1 MDNLFSLIAMLI
13 SEVLIILMFVMI
25 IRSNGK
31 SQLKYAFEWLLF
43 FMFIW
48 TLGSVLQI
56 IFQSSSIE
64 PIVFEMISGMGVFF
78 APVAFLAIG
87 LIFAK
92 TKIVVRWYHYLLLII
107 PIISEV
113 LLVTNSLH
121 HLFFIKYSAHV
132 EGMVYG
138 PYFYVHSL
146 YTYALFGIGIIYF
159 LRYSIKNSGFFSK
172 QSALIIISTIIPILT
187 NLLATFQVFSMTTY
201 STPISF
207 TLMILII
214 ALAIFKFDLMKLTPI
229 ALQRIVDSMSDGY
242 MVIDEQNIISDFNTT
257 LLNMFGL
264 NPNYLRNRSLYSVIK
279 DNNFLNVDIKNLKD
293 CIEKSI
299 KDGKTYTFSRKLDKT
314 SRYFNIEINS
324 IRNNGTYLGTLI
336 LFKDVTQHMLD
347 LQTIKSNQDMLMEK
361 ERLASLGQLI
371 GGIAHNLKTPI
382 MSISGAAEGL
392 TDLINEYDE
401 SIDDPQ
407 VTPQDHHDIA
417 KDMRTWIAK
426 IRSYTE
432 YMSDVITA
440 VKGQAVNMSD
450 DQNYSFTIDEL
461 VKRIDILMKHELK
474 SALVNLNLS
483 INVDPLTVLS
493 GNINS
498 LVQVINNMISNSI
511 QAYHG
516 EPNKSID
523 LIVEEKDKKVII
535 SVRDYGTGLSKEVQ
549 DKLFKEMV
557 TTKGKNGTGLGLF
570 MSYSTIRAHFNGNI
584 TFDTK
589 EGEGTTF
596 HIILP
601 KNN

>member
-257 LLNMFGL
+257 LLNMFDL

-293 CIEKSI
+293 CIE
-299 KDGKTYTFSRKLDKT
+299 
-314 SRYFNIEINS
+314 
-324 IRNNGTYLGTLI
+324 
-336 LFKDVTQHMLD
+336 
-347 LQTIKSNQDMLMEK
+347 
-361 ERLASLGQLI
+361 
-371 GGIAHNLKTPI
+371 
-382 MSISGAAEGL
+382 
-392 TDLINEYDE
+392 
-401 SIDDPQ
+401 
-407 VTPQDHHDIA
+407 
-417 KDMRTWIAK
+417 
-426 IRSYTE
+426 
-432 YMSDVITA
+432 
-440 VKGQAVNMSD
+440 
-450 DQNYSFTIDEL
+450 
-461 VKRIDILMKHELK
+461 
-474 SALVNLNLS
+474 
-483 INVDPLTVLS
+483 
-493 GNINS
+493 
-498 LVQVINNMISNSI
+498 
-511 QAYHG
+511 
-516 EPNKSID
+516 
-523 LIVEEKDKKVII
+523 
-535 SVRDYGTGLSKEVQ
+535 
-549 DKLFKEMV
+549 
-557 TTKGKNGTGLGLF
+557 
-570 MSYSTIRAHFNGNI
+570 
-584 TFDTK
+584 
-589 EGEGTTF
+589 
-596 HIILP
+596 
-601 KNN
+601 